1 MLKYKFY
8 SILRKFSIILIVNF
22 FNAFRFCF
30 HRSYNV
36 YLLYFFAGSYSL
48 KRLHRTYEK
57 MYKEYGPIVR
67 EHVFRDRVIVHVYD
81 PQDMHT
87 VYRNEGRLPE
97 RRSHRA
103 LAIYRKERPETY
115 SCPGLFPR

>member
-1 MLKYKFY
+1 MKFFY
-8 SILRKFSIILIVNF
+8 
-22 FNAFRFCF
+22 
-30 HRSYNV
+30 
-36 YLLYFFAGSYSL
+36 AGNYSL

-57 MYKEYGPIVR
+57 LYEEYGPVVK
-67 EHVFRDRVIVHVYD
+67 EHVFGDRVIVHVYD
-81 PQDMHT
+81 PHDMYT

-103 LAIYRKERPETY
+103 LARYRLERPHLY